1 MTSRSRQPYARSSK
15 TAHSPSGRG
24 RARVSPAP
32 LALGLV
38 ALLTVLGVAAFLV
51 GRQSAPG
58 TPATNAGPAA
68 PDFTVRTFDG
78 ETFTLSEQ
86 QGKGVAV
93 LFTAAWC
100 SSCIPEVQK
109 LNQLHEK
116 YRSEGLEV
124 LVLDVD
130 PGETQADFEGF
141 KQRAGGA
148 DYHWALDE
156 GSRATLAYGVKAT
169 DTKVFIDRQGRVVE
183 TTQGPTEYGD
193 LERAVR
199 EALQ

>member
-1 MTSRSRQPYARSSK
+1 MIPKSRQPYARNSK
-15 TAHSPSGRG
+15 TRHTSPAGG
-24 RARVSPAP
+24 RARVSPVTIAV
-32 LALGLV
+32 GLV
-38 ALLTVLGVAAFLV
+38 ALLALLGVGAFLI
-51 GRQSAPG
+51 GRQSTPG
-58 TPATNAGPAA
+58 TPTADAGPAA
-68 PDFTVRTFDG
+68 PDFSVRTFDG
-78 ETFTLSEQ
+78 ETFTLSQ
-86 QGKGVAV
+86 QRGKGVAV

-156 GSRATLAYGVKAT
+156 GSRATLAYSVKAT
-169 DTKVFIDRQGRVVE
+169 DTKVFIDRQGRVVS
-183 TTQGPTEYGD
+183 TTQGPTEYGE

-199 EALQ
+199 EALE

>member
-1 MTSRSRQPYARSSK
+1 MTSKSRQPYARSSK
-15 TAHSPSGRG
+15 TAHTPSALG
-24 RARVSPAP
+24 RARVSPAL
-32 LALGLV
+32 LALSLV
-38 ALLTVLGVAAFLV
+38 ALLAVLGVAAFLV

-58 TPATNAGPAA
+58 TSATNAGPAA

-78 ETFTLSEQ
+78 ETFSLSEQ
-86 QGKGVAV
+86 RGKGVAV

-141 KQRAGGA
+141 KQRAGGG

-156 GSRATLAYGVKAT
+156 DSRATLAYRVKAT
-169 DTKVFIDRQGRVVE
+169 DTKVFIDRQGRMVE
-183 TTQGPTEYGD
+183 TTQGPTEYGE